1 MEAITTAIMAGAEA
15 GKLRKYVRQNGE
27 RGLAG
32 LVRLAERHSA
42 LATAALERI
51 GATDFAAA
59 PAHPQ
64 TGGSPVR

>member
-1 MEAITTAIMAGAEA
+1 MEAIEAAIMHGAEA
-15 GKLRKYVRQNGE
+15 GKLRAFVRKDGGT
-27 RGLAG
+27 GLAG
-32 LVRLAERHSA
+32 LERLAERHSVA
-42 LATAALERI
+42 ARMALERI